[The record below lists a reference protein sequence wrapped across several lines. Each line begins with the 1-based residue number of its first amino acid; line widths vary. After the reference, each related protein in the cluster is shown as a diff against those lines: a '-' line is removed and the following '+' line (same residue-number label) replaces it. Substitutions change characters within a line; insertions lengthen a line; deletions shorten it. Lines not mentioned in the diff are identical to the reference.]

1 MEKFLWYNVQDYHG
15 VLGAP
20 AAATEESFMQR
31 ARELIRDIFR
41 QTDLVLLALCCIATA
56 FGILMIY
63 SATRYMNTLRLVLVQ
78 TGGAVI
84 GIILFFLLSLVDVN
98 ELMRKRGWLWLTLF
112 GLGMILLLKSPFG
125 EAGDTGNLAWL
136 DFPFLPFMIQPS
148 EIVKLTFTV
157 VLAWQL
163 VWLQENRTLRKVP
176 DVLFLGAHLMM
187 FFLLYYKISSDMGSD
202 LVFVAIFICMCFVA
216 GVSKGWFIG
225 GGLTAALAFY
235 ILWEEDVIEDYMKN
249 RFIVVFDHSF
259 HPMEEGWQ
267 QTRSLLTLGGG
278 KLTGMGLFKGIQT
291 QSTDSSS
298 LPNRH
303 TDFIFSVI
311 GEELGM
317 LGCLAVLLLGGYD
330 KHLDFHELF
339 EALRGRVRALVLL
352 GATRDQLLHTA
363 ADCGMLDLCHMA
375 DTFREAVDMARALA
389 VPGDVVLLSPASA
402 SWGMFD
408 NFEQR
413 GRVFKEIVNGYAPRQ

>member
-1 MEKFLWYNVQDYHG
+1 
-15 VLGAP
+15 
-20 AAATEESFMQR
+20 MQR
-31 ARELIRDIFR
+31 VREFLRDI
-41 QTDLVLLALCCIATA
+41 LAY
-56 FGILMIY
+56 GILMIY

-78 TGGAVI
+78 TGGAVV
-84 GIILFFLLSLVDVN
+84 GIILFFLLSLVDIS
-98 ELMRKRGWLWLTLF
+98 ELMRKKGWLWLTLF
-112 GLGMILLLKSPFG
+112 GLGMILLLLVFG

-136 DFPFLPFMIQPS
+136 DFPFLPFMVQPS

-163 VWLQENRTLRKVP
+163 VWLQENRTLKKLP
-176 DVLFLGAHLMM
+176 DVLFLGAHLMV

-259 HPMEEGWQ
+259 HPMEEGWH
-267 QTRSLLTLGGG
+267 QTRSLMTLGGG
-278 KLTGMGLFKGIQT
+278 KLTGMGLFHGVQT
-291 QSTDSSS
+291 QSKDSSS

-311 GEELGM
+311 GEELGFI
-317 LGCLAVLLLGGYD
+317 GCLLALAILAAIVLRCIYVARNAHS
-330 KHLDFHELF
+330 KLD
-339 EALRGRVRALVLL
+339 AYICVGVV
-352 GATRDQLLHTA
+352 
-363 ADCGMLDLCHMA
+363 GMLIFQILANVGMCLFVMPVIGLTLPFFSYGGTSILA
-375 DTFREAVDMARALA
+375 TFAAMGLVSGVHSRSRPDWLR
-389 VPGDVVLLSPASA
+389 
-402 SWGMFD
+402 
-408 NFEQR
+408 
-413 GRVFKEIVNGYAPRQ
+413 K

>member
-1 MEKFLWYNVQDYHG
+1 
-15 VLGAP
+15 
-20 AAATEESFMQR
+20 MQR
-31 ARELIRDIFR
+31 ARELLRDILR

-56 FGILMIY
+56 YGILMIY
-63 SATRYMNTLRLVLVQ
+63 SATRYMDSLREVLVQ
-78 TGGAVI
+78 TGGTVM
-84 GIILFFLLSLVDVN
+84 GIILFFLLSLVDVS
-98 ELMRKRGWLWLTLF
+98 ELMRKKGWLWLTLF
-112 GLGMILLLKSPFG
+112 GLGLILLLKSPFG

-136 DFPFLPFMIQPS
+136 DFPFLPFMVQPS

-176 DVLFLGAHLMM
+176 DVLFLGAHLMV

-202 LVFVAIFICMCFVA
+202 LVLVAIFICMCFVA

-259 HPMEEGWQ
+259 HPMEEGWH

-291 QSTDSSS
+291 QSKDSSS

-311 GEELGM
+311 GEELGFV
-317 LGCLAVLLLGGYD
+317 GCLLALAILAAIVLRCIYVARNAHS
-330 KHLDFHELF
+330 KLDTYICV
-339 EALRGRVRALVLL
+339 GVV
-352 GATRDQLLHTA
+352 
-363 ADCGMLDLCHMA
+363 GMLIFQILANVGMCLFVMPVIGLTLPFFSYGGTSIVI
-375 DTFREAVDMARALA
+375 TFATMGLVSGAHSRSRPDWLR
-389 VPGDVVLLSPASA
+389 
-402 SWGMFD
+402 
-408 NFEQR
+408 
-413 GRVFKEIVNGYAPRQ
+413 K